1 MAFTDSSVGKIK
13 TMTTHTLPIRVYY
26 EDTDAD
32 GIVYHGAY
40 IYMAERGRTEFLRS
54 EGTSIRAVNENLDMT
69 FVVRAL
75 TIEYSKPAVLDDLL
89 TLKTHVK
96 TIKNSSFVMQQD
108 FYRGDDLMASVDV
121 TLVCVSADGIKPVRM
136 PEELRKIFKNG
147 E

>member
-1 MAFTDSSVGKIK
+1 MSAHSLD
-13 TMTTHTLPIRVYY
+13 IRVYY
-26 EDTDAD
+26 EDTDAA

-54 EGTSIRAVNENLDMT
+54 EGSSIRRVNEELGLT

-75 TIEYSKPAVLDDLL
+75 TIEYFKPAVLDDLL
-89 TLKTHVK
+89 TLKTHTK

-108 FYRGDDLMASVDV
+108 FYRGDDLMASADV

-136 PEELRKIFKNG
+136 PADLRKIFKN